1 MCNSDNQKYPF
12 LGIGWLSNIDDE
24 HFKLSAMFLE
34 LIVLVMLEGMSWI
47 LCVLCLGIYF
57 GSAFKQECGEMFKK
71 ISLFFLPKVEK
82 DFKKEVVGKIMHD
95 SDAEKFSRN
104 RSCILFDAESVG
116 WINDVL
122 GKLWNGCLQPIVTTD
137 ILNDIVEDLAD
148 EMEDEEPDKAALLKQ
163 ITVERMSLGSCPL
176 QISKIESHVNQRDEL
191 MLDVTVEYPGN
202 AELVLK
208 WNDPDL
214 YSLRYP

>member
-1 MCNSDNQKYPF
+1 MSNSDDQKYPF
-12 LGIGWLSNIDDE
+12 LGIGWLSTIDDE
-24 HFKLSAMFLE
+24 YFKLSIMFLE

-57 GSAFKQECGEMFKK
+57 GSAFKHECGEMFKK
-71 ISLFFLPKVEK
+71 ISLFFLPKVEKEAVEK

-95 SDAEKFSRN
+95 SDAEKFSRK
-104 RSCILFDAESVG
+104 RSCILSDAESVG

-148 EMEDEEPDKAALLKQ
+148 EMEDEEPGTAALLKQ
-163 ITVERMSLGSCPL
+163 ITVERMSLGSCVL
-176 QISKIESHVNQRDEL
+176 QISKIESHVTLRDEL
-191 MLDVTVEYPGN
+191 MLYVTVEYPGN
-202 AELVLK
+202 AELVL
-208 WNDPDL
+208 
-214 YSLRYP
+214 